1 VGRTAAL
8 LILLAA
14 LAAWF
19 EAAPDLHALSVWQD
33 VALVGAVLMPASFAL
48 AFLALPLRT
57 SPLLPVAVVLL
68 GSTAVAAGAAHL
80 NVLSNFA
87 KFGALT
93 TLGWLF
99 LRLFE
104 GLYLAVVIALVIP
117 FIDAYS
123 VWRGPTRSITDH
135 HPAVFTKLSVA
146 FVVPGSPA
154 ARLGLPDV
162 FFFAVF
168 LGASQRFG
176 LRPLWSYIG
185 MCAGLAATITLTT
198 YWSTGGLPALPAI
211 SLGFL
216 LPNAD
221 LIWRQLRLELESKR
235 RVEVAVE
242 RPPED

>member
-1 VGRTAAL
+1 MPA
-8 LILLAA
+8 
-14 LAAWF
+14 F
-19 EAAPDLHALSVWQD
+19 FALS
-33 VALVGAVLMPASFAL
+33 L
-48 AFLALPLRT
+48 LALPLRE
-57 SPLLPVAVVLL
+57 SRLLPAAVVVLAA
-68 GSTAVAAGAAHL
+68 TAVISGSLHL

-117 FIDAYS
+117 WIDAYS

-135 HPAVFTKLSVA
+135 HPAVFSKLSVA
-146 FVVPGSPA
+146 FVVPASAP
-154 ARLGLPDV
+154 ARLGLPDIL
-162 FFFAVF
+162 FFSVF
-168 LGASQRFG
+168 LAASARFG
-176 LRPLWSYIG
+176 LRRYWTWLG
-185 MCAGLAATITLTT
+185 MCSGLGITIALTT

-221 LIWRQLRLELESKR
+221 LIWKQLRTELASRRGAAIAIDRPSDES
-235 RVEVAVE
+235 
-242 RPPED
+242 